1 MMTIYYIEDLEN
13 ITNYINK
20 NRNSTANKILNISEY
35 AYIVTALFYGVSDNN
50 HDSQIQIIYLI
61 VFCLL
66 FQLPTIVFSRT
77 QKINKSCD
85 KTYMIQK
92 FLKKY
97 RFIKQFINNI
107 TMTLNT
113 TSQQIHDDY
122 TKHLQTYKPNL

>member
-1 MMTIYYIEDLEN
+1 MLQKLNKKQLIKITEIKNKTIYYIDLEN

-20 NRNSTANKILNISEY
+20 NINSTANKILNITEY

-50 HDSQIQIIYLI
+50 QDSQIQIIYLI

-85 KTYMIQK
+85 KTHICYV
-92 FLKKY
+92 
-97 RFIKQFINNI
+97 
-107 TMTLNT
+107 T
-113 TSQQIHDDY
+113 HV
-122 TKHLQTYKPNL
+122 